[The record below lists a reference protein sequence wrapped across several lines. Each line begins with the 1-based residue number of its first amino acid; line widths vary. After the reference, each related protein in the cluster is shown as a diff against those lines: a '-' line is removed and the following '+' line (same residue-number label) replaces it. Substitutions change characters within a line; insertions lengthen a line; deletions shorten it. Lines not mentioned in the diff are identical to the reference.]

1 MENLDLIKDNL
12 HQYVALKDQTDLLLK
27 RQNEIKSRLVEGL
40 SELGEEDS
48 RGHKVLEINDSV
60 TGINKL
66 VHQKRVTKSLNMT
79 AAELVLKNK
88 NIYEDCVKMVPIIDE
103 DAVMSAYYQG
113 YLTEEDIDAMFP
125 AKITYAFLL
134 NK

>member
-1 MENLDLIKDNL
+1 MEDLDLIKENL
-12 HQYVALKDQTDLLLK
+12 HQYVSLKDQTELLLK
-27 RQNEIKSRLVEGL
+27 RQNEIKTRLVESL

-79 AAELVLKNK
+79 AAEIVLKNK
-88 NIYEDCVKMVPIIDE
+88 NIYKDCVKMVPIIDE

-113 YLTEEDIDAMFP
+113 HLTEEDIDAMFP

-134 NK
+134 NR